1 MTKNVIKIILLT
13 MGAFIFSVAEA
24 YTMQDYNEADEA
36 VVTAQSTWYQAIAD
50 ASWSNFQ
57 SQLSQAQAENRAG
70 IIRCQQVYPENG
82 APLQE
87 CIDQV
92 NDEYTRTSND
102 LNQQWMDAQ
111 AAMANAQNAVIAA
124 QAHFDEVRNDLV
136 AQGLLPP

>member
-1 MTKNVIKIILLT
+1 MTKTVLKMVLLAMGTLIL
-13 MGAFIFSVAEA
+13 SVAEA

-36 VVTAQSTWYQAIAD
+36 VVTAQNAWYEAITE

-57 SQLSQAQAENRAG
+57 SQLSAAQAENRAG
-70 IIRCQQVYPENG
+70 IMRCQQVYPENG

-87 CIDQV
+87 CVDQV

-111 AAMANAQNAVIAA
+111 AAMANAQNAVITA

-136 AQGLLPP
+136 AQGLLTP